1 MSYLLETLGR
11 GLLGRLR
18 DAFPTQLP
26 EAQDRESL
34 AELGRRHAQCPTSL
48 DLTVRFGAALLRS
61 GRLGPARE
69 LFELARRRHP
79 RAIQP
84 RLGMACVFDQL
95 GWTENALSE
104 LEQVRKID
112 GRDPAVAFAIGLCH
126 ERLGRQGEARTAYR
140 TSIELCPRLRNSYER
155 LTAMALYEGRLEDAL
170 GWQERLVALEPD
182 DREALLSLGALQLV
196 AGCAAEAVGRFQR
209 ALLVEPECL
218 EEVVCPSGP
227 IENEQQL
234 AEAIERLRRCL
245 ETYPGLSELH
255 VQLGDLLVKAG
266 EDEEALRH
274 YRTATELAPG
284 FFEAT
289 VKLGAQHLRRGRYL
303 EAAHIFHRAAGLNDR
318 LVLAFV
324 GLGLAQ
330 RACGREPE
338 SAATLDLACGLE
350 PNSALLLCEGTR
362 LMMRADCG
370 QSGGAARSLPA
381 ARRATDSAR
390 EGGGDGPLLEALRR
404 CQMALEQRPYE
415 AELWWRCGVLLRQ
428 FGKLEQAT
436 AALRRAVAIYPPYS
450 DCRVKLAL
458 YLHAAGRGAE
468 ALSQMRAAFALS
480 ARDAELHYDLALLFT
495 QPARFDLAVDRFE
508 SSQEDGPVMRSF
520 RSNLALALANLG
532 LVDRTPG
539 GRSGLWE
546 PFEPLC
552 DAEHGAAGSG
562 GRRSAP

>member
-26 EAQDRESL
+26 EAQEGKDV
-34 AELGRRHAQCPTSL
+34 AELSRRHAQCPTSL
-48 DLTVRFGAALLRS
+48 DLTVRLGAALLWAGQL
-61 GRLGPARE
+61 GRARE
-69 LFELARRRHP
+69 LFELARRRYP

-84 RLGMACVFDQL
+84 RLGMACVFDEL
-95 GWTENALSE
+95 GWPENALSE
-104 LEQVRKID
+104 LEQVRQID

-126 ERLGRQGEARTAYR
+126 ERLGRRGEARTAYR
-140 TSIELCPRLRNSYER
+140 TSLKLCPRLRNGYER
-155 LTAMALYEGRLEDAL
+155 LTAMALCEGRLEDAL
-170 GWQERLVALEPD
+170 GWQERLVELEPD

-196 AGCAAEAVGRFQR
+196 AGCAAEAVAPFQR

-218 EEVVCPSGP
+218 EEAVCPSGP

-234 AEAIERLRRCL
+234 AEAIERVRRSL
-245 ETYPGLSELH
+245 ESYPGLSELH

-284 FFEAT
+284 FFEAA
-289 VKLGAQHLRRGRYL
+289 VKLGAQHLRQGRYL
-303 EAAHIFHRAAGLNDR
+303 EAAHTFHRAAGLNDR

-330 RACGREPE
+330 QACGREHE
-338 SAATLDLACGLE
+338 SAATFDLACGLE

-362 LMMRADCG
+362 LMMRAGCG
-370 QSGGAARSLPA
+370 QSGGAARSFST
-381 ARRATDSAR
+381 ARRAADSPGD
-390 EGGGDGPLLEALRR
+390 GGGDEPLLEALRR
-404 CQMALEQRPYE
+404 CQMALEQRPHE

-428 FGKLEQAT
+428 VGKIEQAIS
-436 AALRRAVAIYPPYS
+436 AMRRAVAIYPPYR
-450 DCRVKLAL
+450 DGRLKLAL
-458 YLHAAGRGAE
+458 YLRAAGRGAE
-468 ALSQMRAAFALS
+468 ALSQMQAAFALS

-508 SSQEDGPVMRSF
+508 SGREDEPAMRSF
-520 RSNLALALANLG
+520 RPNLALALANLG

-546 PFEPLC
+546 PFEPIC
-552 DAEHGAAGSG
+552 EPEQGATGSG
-562 GRRSAP
+562 GRRSTP